1 MGVFSQLLVNGI
13 IAGSIYALVASGFSL
28 IYSTNRFVHFAHGA
42 VVVVAAYIMYSLFS
56 LLNIP
61 FFIAFLL
68 TVLLSGF
75 LGYIQFQF
83 VYLPLKNKKSS
94 TTILL
99 MASVALMLLF
109 ENIVLLLFGSDVKLI
124 NTFEVE
130 KGLEFFGFTIT
141 KIQILIIAVTLVLL
155 VGLRLLLKK
164 TRLGKSFRAVADNP
178 SLADIMG
185 INAKKLQSLSFVM
198 GSAIAGV
205 ASVLIAIEQNI
216 EPFMGSRLM
225 IKGFT
230 AAIIG
235 GVSSV
240 EGAVLGSLLLGLVEN
255 FGIWFLPSG
264 YKDAIAFAVLIL
276 FLVFKPSGI
285 LGIHKGHRA

>member
-1 MGVFSQLLVNGI
+1 M
-13 IAGSIYALVASGFSL
+13 
-28 IYSTNRFVHFAHGA
+28 
-42 VVVVAAYIMYSLFS
+42 
-56 LLNIP
+56 
-61 FFIAFLL
+61 
-68 TVLLSGF
+68 
-75 LGYIQFQF
+75 
-83 VYLPLKNKKSS
+83 
-94 TTILL
+94 
-99 MASVALMLLF
+99 
-109 ENIVLLLFGSDVKLI
+109 LLLFGSDVKLI
-124 NTFEVE
+124 NTFEVG
-130 KGLEFFGFTIT
+130 KGLEFFGIIIT
-141 KIQILIIAVTLVLL
+141 KIQVLIIAVTLILL

-164 TRLGKSFRAVADNP
+164 TKLGKSFRAVADNP

-185 INAKKLQSLSFVM
+185 INAKKLQSLSFVI

-235 GVSSV
+235 GVTSV

-264 YKDAIAFAVLIL
+264 YKDAIAFAALIL
-276 FLVFKPSGI
+276 FLIFRPSGI
-285 LGIHKGHRA
+285 LGIHKGHKA

>member
-1 MGVFSQLLVNGI
+1 MGVFAQLLVNGI

-56 LLNIP
+56 LLNLS
-61 FFIAFLL
+61 FFLAFLL
-68 TVLLSGF
+68 TVILSGV

-94 TTILL
+94 ATILL

-109 ENIVLLLFGSDVKLI
+109 ENVVLLLFGSDVKLI
-124 NTFEVE
+124 NTFEVG
-130 KGLEFFGFTIT
+130 KGLEFFGIIIT
-141 KIQILIIAVTLVLL
+141 KIQILIIAVTLILL
-155 VGLRLLLKK
+155 VGLRFLLKK
-164 TRLGKSFRAVADNP
+164 TKLGKSFRAVADNP

-185 INAKKLQSLSFVM
+185 INAKKLQSLSFVI

-235 GVSSV
+235 GVTSV

-255 FGIWFLPSG
+255 FGIWCLLSGVCCLMSVVCFLLSG
-264 YKDAIAFAVLIL
+264 V
-276 FLVFKPSGI
+276 
-285 LGIHKGHRA
+285 

>member
-1 MGVFSQLLVNGI
+1 MGVFAQLLVNGI

-56 LLNIP
+56 LLNLS
-61 FFIAFLL
+61 FFLAFLL
-68 TVLLSGF
+68 TVILSGV
-75 LGYIQFQF
+75 LGYIQFKF

-94 TTILL
+94 ATILL

-109 ENIVLLLFGSDVKLI
+109 ENVVLLLFGSDVKLI
-124 NTFEVE
+124 NTFEVG
-130 KGLEFFGFTIT
+130 KGLEFFGIIIT
-141 KIQILIIAVTLVLL
+141 KIQVLIIAVTLILL

-164 TRLGKSFRAVADNP
+164 TKLGKSFRAVADNP

-185 INAKKLQSLSFVM
+185 INAKKLQSLSFVI

-235 GVSSV
+235 GVTSV

-264 YKDAIAFAVLIL
+264 YKDAIAFAALIL
-276 FLVFKPSGI
+276 FLIFRPSGI
-285 LGIHKGHRA
+285 LGIHKGHKA